1 MKAIGAALLL
11 LISWGCSQS
20 AAEPT
25 TSNRQSPS
33 IDTSARDGRIML
45 RRGDHRS
52 LLLPGGDRRSIE
64 SLLAISS
71 PLKYGNF
78 AWDDI
83 GVPKGPAWVRIDL
96 TAQTMSVFRG
106 KHEIGTSVI
115 LYGADNHP
123 TPRGRF
129 PILTKLKDH
138 RSSLYDAA
146 MPFTLR
152 LTGDG
157 IAIHGSNVRYGAA
170 THGCIGIPEA
180 FAEHIFSEVTLGD
193 PVYIMP
199 QLNQGRRDN
208 DPAG

>member
-1 MKAIGAALLL
+1 MRAIGAALLL
-11 LISWGCSQS
+11 LITWGCSQRT
-20 AAEPT
+20 AEPT

-33 IDTSARDGRIML
+33 VDTSAHNGRIML

-71 PLKYGNF
+71 PLNYGDY

-83 GVPKGPAWVRIDL
+83 GLPKGSAWVRIDL

-157 IAIHGSNVRYGAA
+157 VAIHGSNVRYGAA

-180 FAEHIFSEVTLGD
+180 FAEHLFSAVTLGD
-193 PVYIMP
+193 PVYIIP
-199 QLNQGRRDN
+199 LLSQGRRDN
-208 DPAG
+208 EPAG